1 VVQSFSLS
9 VYRLLLRN
17 KNHVILQP
25 NEVDAFL
32 ATAVEVESRST
43 NDLQELEVLYMS
55 SHFM

>member
-1 VVQSFSLS
+1 MVQSFSLS